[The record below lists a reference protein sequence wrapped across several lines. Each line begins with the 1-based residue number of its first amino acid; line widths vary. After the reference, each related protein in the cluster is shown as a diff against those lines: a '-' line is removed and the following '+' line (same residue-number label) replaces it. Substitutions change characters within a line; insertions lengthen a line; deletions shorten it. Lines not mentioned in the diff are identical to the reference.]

1 MRIEVTHPGFLT
13 LLPDSPGVYKYYD
26 AKGKLLY
33 VGKAKH
39 LKKRVSSYFNKTHED
54 AKTRILVRQIHSIE
68 LILVDSEMDALLLE
82 NNLIKENKP
91 RYNIL
96 LKDDKT
102 YPWICLKK
110 EPFPRVFI
118 TRTRYATNKDEY
130 FGPYPK
136 GKIHRHL
143 LDIIHELYP
152 IRTCSLDLSQQA
164 IERKQYKVCL
174 EYHLKRCDGP
184 CINAALNERYE
195 GYIAEIRL
203 LLKGKTFA
211 LIQGLKRQM
220 SEHVSTLAFEQAQVV
235 KTKLEALE
243 GYHAKSV
250 MVNNPKINCDVL
262 TLSQEANLVYYNYLW
277 VREGRVDF
285 AVSDHVN
292 LPINETLDD
301 LAKIIWHQLHMGF
314 NSQEHEIISNIDI
327 SNDLPGFHF
336 SKPIRGE
343 KMELVTF
350 SLKNIKHR
358 TNQTEAPKNVVN
370 VRERIAQLQLGL
382 RLSSPPIHIECF
394 DNSNFQGTNAVAAC
408 VVFKNGLPS
417 ASDYRH
423 FNIKTVVGAD
433 DFASM
438 KEIVHRRYKRIL
450 EEDRS
455 LPDLIVIDGGKGQL
469 SAALEAL
476 ESLNLRGEIPVIG
489 LAKKLEEVFFP
500 GDTYPILLDRNN
512 PGLLLL
518 QHIRNEAHR
527 FGITH
532 HRNKRSNSFLVS
544 EFNEIPGIG
553 DKSREKIQVHF
564 PSLKQFKKASP
575 EEQDLKLGK
584 PLANKLRSYLKD

>member
-26 AKGKLLY
+26 ANGKLLY

-118 TRTRYATNKDEY
+118 TRTRYVNKDEY

-136 GKIHRHL
+136 GRIHRQL
-143 LDIIHELYP
+143 LDIIHDLYP

-184 CINAALNERYE
+184 CINAALNELYE
-195 GYIAEIRL
+195 GYIGEIRL

-211 LIQGLKRQM
+211 LIQALKRQM
-220 SEHVSTLAFEQAQVV
+220 SEHVSNLEFERAQVV
-235 KTKLEALE
+235 KIKLEALE

-285 AVSDHVN
+285 SVSDHVN
-292 LPINETLDD
+292 LPINETMDD

-314 NSQEHEIISNIDI
+314 NSQEHEIISNINI
-327 SNDLPGFHF
+327 TNDLPGFHF

-343 KMELVTF
+343 KMELVSF

-370 VRERIAQLQLGL
+370 VRERIAQLQQGL
-382 RLSSPPIHIECF
+382 RLPSPPIHIECF

-417 ASDYRH
+417 GSDYRH
-423 FNIKTVVGAD
+423 FNIKTVMGPD

-438 KEIVHRRYKRIL
+438 KEIVHRRYKRML

-476 ESLNLRGEIPVIG
+476 ESLHLRGKIPVIG

-532 HRNKRSNSFLVS
+532 HRNKRSNAFLTS
-544 EFNEIPGIG
+544 EFNQIPGIG
-553 DKSREKIQVHF
+553 DKSRQKIQAHF
-564 PSLKQFKKASP
+564 ASLKQFKKASL

>member
-39 LKKRVSSYFNKTHED
+39 LKKRVSSYFNKTHDD

-118 TRTRYATNKDEY
+118 TRTRYANKDEY

-136 GKIHRHL
+136 GKIHRQL

-152 IRTCSLDLSQQA
+152 IRTCSLDLSPQA

-184 CINAALNERYE
+184 CINPALNDLYE

-203 LLKGKTFA
+203 LLKGKTFT
-211 LIQGLKRQM
+211 LIQALKRQM
-220 SEHVSTLAFEQAQVV
+220 NEHVSKLEFEQAHLV
-235 KTKLEALE
+235 KSKLEALE

-262 TLSQEANLVYYNYLW
+262 TLSQENQVVLYNYLW

-285 AVSDHVN
+285 SVSDQVN
-292 LPINETLDD
+292 LPINESLDD

-327 SNDLPGFHF
+327 TNDLPGFHF
-336 SKPIRGE
+336 NKPLRGE
-343 KMELVTF
+343 KADLITF

-370 VRERIAQLQLGL
+370 VTDRIAHLQEGL
-382 RLSSPPIHIECF
+382 RLPVAPTHIECF

-417 ASDYRH
+417 SSEYRH
-423 FNIKTVVGAD
+423 FNIKTVIGPD

-438 KEIVHRRYKRIL
+438 REIVHRRYKRAL
-450 EEDRS
+450 DEHRN

-476 ESLNLRGEIPVIG
+476 ETLNLRGKIPVIG

-532 HRNKRSNSFLVS
+532 HRNKRSNAFLTS
-544 EFNEIPGIG
+544 EFNQIPGIG
-553 DKSREKIQVHF
+553 DKSRQKIQAHF
-564 PSLKQFKKASP
+564 ASLKQFKKASLK
-575 EEQDLKLGK
+575 EQELKLGK
-584 PLANKLRSYLKD
+584 TLANKLRSYLKD

>member
-1 MRIEVTHPGFLT
+1 
-13 LLPDSPGVYKYYD
+13 
-26 AKGKLLY
+26 
-33 VGKAKH
+33 
-39 LKKRVSSYFNKTHED
+39 
-54 AKTRILVRQIHSIE
+54 
-68 LILVDSEMDALLLE
+68 
-82 NNLIKENKP
+82 
-91 RYNIL
+91 
-96 LKDDKT
+96 
-102 YPWICLKK
+102 
-110 EPFPRVFI
+110 
-118 TRTRYATNKDEY
+118 
-130 FGPYPK
+130 
-136 GKIHRHL
+136 

-184 CINAALNERYE
+184 CINPALNDLYE

-203 LLKGKTFA
+203 LLKGKTFT
-211 LIQGLKRQM
+211 LIQALKRQM
-220 SEHVSTLAFEQAQVV
+220 NEHVSKLEFEQAHLV
-235 KTKLEALE
+235 KSKLEALE

-262 TLSQEANLVYYNYLW
+262 TLSQENHVVLYNYLW

-285 AVSDHVN
+285 SVSDQVN
-292 LPINETLDD
+292 LPINESLDD

-314 NSQEHEIISNIDI
+314 NSQEHEIISNVDI
-327 SNDLPGFHF
+327 TNDLPGFHF
-336 SKPIRGE
+336 SKPLRGE
-343 KMELVTF
+343 KADLIAF
-350 SLKNIKHR
+350 SIKNIKHR
-358 TNQTEAPKNVVN
+358 TNQTEAPKTVVN
-370 VRERIAQLQLGL
+370 VSDRIGHLQEGL
-382 RLSSPPIHIECF
+382 RLPVAPKHIECF

-417 ASDYRH
+417 SSEYRH
-423 FNIKTVVGAD
+423 FNIKTVIGPD

-438 KEIVHRRYKRIL
+438 REIVHRRYKRVL
-450 EEDRS
+450 DENRS

-476 ESLNLRGEIPVIG
+476 EILNLRGKVPVIG

-532 HRNKRSNSFLVS
+532 HRNKRSNAFLTS

-553 DKSREKIQVHF
+553 EKSRQKIQAHF
-564 PSLKQFKKASP
+564 ASLKQFKKASL
-575 EEQDLKLGK
+575 EEQDRKLGK
-584 PLANKLRSYLKD
+584 PLASKLRSYLKD

>member
-26 AKGKLLY
+26 SLGKLLY

-118 TRTRYATNKDEY
+118 TRTRYANKDEY

-136 GKIHRHL
+136 GRIHRQL

-152 IRTCSLDLSQQA
+152 IRTCSLDLSVEA

-184 CINAALNERYE
+184 CINASLNELYE
-195 GYIAEIRL
+195 GYIAEIRM
-203 LLKGKTFA
+203 LLKGKTFT
-211 LIQGLKRQM
+211 LIQALKRQM
-220 SEHVSTLAFEQAQVV
+220 SEHVSNLAFEQAQVV

-285 AVSDHVN
+285 SVSDQVT
-292 LPINETLDD
+292 LPINETMDD

-327 SNDLPGFHF
+327 TNDLPGFHF
-336 SKPIRGE
+336 SKPLRGE

-358 TNQTEAPKNVVN
+358 TNQTEAPKTVVN

-382 RLSSPPIHIECF
+382 RLPAPPIHIECF

-417 ASDYRH
+417 ASEYRH
-423 FNIKTVVGAD
+423 FNIKTVVGPD

-438 KEIVHRRYKRIL
+438 KEIVHRRYKRML
-450 EEDRS
+450 EEDRD

-469 SAALEAL
+469 SAAIEAL
-476 ESLNLRGEIPVIG
+476 ESLNLRGNIPVIG

-553 DKSREKIQVHF
+553 DKSREKIQMHF
-564 PSLKQFKKASP
+564 PSLKQFKKASID
-575 EEQDLKLGK
+575 EQDQKLGK
-584 PLANKLRSYLKD
+584 ALAKKIRDYLN

>member
-26 AKGKLLY
+26 AKEKLLY

-118 TRTRYATNKDEY
+118 TRSRYANKDEY

-184 CINAALNERYE
+184 CINASLNQRYE

-203 LLKGKTFA
+203 LLKGKTFT
-211 LIQGLKRQM
+211 LIQALKREM
-220 SEHVSTLAFEQAQVV
+220 NEHVSNLAFEQAQVV

-285 AVSDHVN
+285 SVSDQVN
-292 LPINETLDD
+292 LPINETMDD

-327 SNDLPGFHF
+327 TNDLPGFHF
-336 SKPIRGE
+336 SKPLRGE
-343 KMELVTF
+343 KVDLVSF

-370 VRERIAQLQLGL
+370 VSERIANLQKGL
-382 RLSSPPIHIECF
+382 RLPVAPNHIECF

-417 ASDYRH
+417 ASEYRH
-423 FNIKTVVGAD
+423 FNIKTVEGPD

-438 KEIVHRRYKRIL
+438 KEIVHRRYKRVL
-450 EEDRS
+450 EEQRS

-476 ESLNLRGEIPVIG
+476 EALNLRGKIPVIG

-532 HRNKRSNSFLVS
+532 HRNKRSNSFLTS
-544 EFNEIPGIG
+544 EFNQIPGIG
-553 DKSREKIQVHF
+553 DKSRQKIQAHF
-564 PSLKQFKKASP
+564 ASLKQFKKAST

>member
-1 MRIEVTHPGFLT
+1 MRIEVAYPGFLA

-26 AKGKLLY
+26 ANGKLLY

-118 TRTRYATNKDEY
+118 TRTRYVNKDEY

-136 GKIHRHL
+136 GRIHRQL
-143 LDIIHELYP
+143 LDIIHDLYP

-184 CINAALNERYE
+184 CINAALNELYE

-211 LIQGLKRQM
+211 LIQALKRQM
-220 SEHVSTLAFEQAQVV
+220 SEHVSNLAFERAQVV
-235 KTKLEALE
+235 KIKLEALE

-285 AVSDHVN
+285 SVSDHVN
-292 LPINETLDD
+292 LPINETMDD

-327 SNDLPGFHF
+327 TNDLPGFHF

-343 KMELVTF
+343 KMELVSF

-382 RLSSPPIHIECF
+382 RLPSPPIHIECF

-423 FNIKTVVGAD
+423 FNIKTVVGPD

-438 KEIVHRRYKRIL
+438 KEIVHRRYKRML

-476 ESLNLRGEIPVIG
+476 ESLTLRGKIPVIG

-553 DKSREKIQVHF
+553 NKSREKIQAHF
-564 PSLKQFKKASP
+564 PSLKQFKKASL

-584 PLANKLRSYLKD
+584 PLANKLRSYLKA

>member
-26 AKGKLLY
+26 SIGTLLY

-39 LKKRVSSYFNKTHED
+39 LKKRISSYFNKTHDD
-54 AKTRILVRQIHSIE
+54 AKTRILVRKIHALE

-118 TRTRYATNKDEY
+118 TRTRYANKDEY

-136 GKIHRHL
+136 GKMHRQL

-152 IRTCSLDLSQQA
+152 IRTCSLDLSAQA
-164 IERKQYKVCL
+164 IEHKQYKVCL

-184 CINAALNERYE
+184 CINASLNDRYE
-195 GYIAEIRL
+195 EYIAEIRL
-203 LLKGKTFA
+203 LLKGKTYT
-211 LIQGLKRQM
+211 LIQALKRQM
-220 SEHVSTLAFEQAQVV
+220 NEHVKALAFEEAHLV
-235 KTKLEALE
+235 KSKLETLE
-243 GYHAKSV
+243 GYHGKSV

-262 TLSQEANLVYYNYLW
+262 TLTQDDHLVYYNYLW

-285 AVSDHVN
+285 SISDHVN
-292 LPINETLDD
+292 LPLNESLED
-301 LAKIIWHQLHMGF
+301 LAKIIWHQLHISF
-314 NSQEHEIISNIDI
+314 KSQEHAIISNIDI
-327 SNDLPGFHF
+327 TNDLPGYHF
-336 SKPIRGE
+336 SKPLRGE
-343 KMELVTF
+343 KVELVSF

-370 VRERIAQLQLGL
+370 VSERIVHLQEGL
-382 RLSSPPIHIECF
+382 RLPALPNHIECF

-417 ASDYRH
+417 TSNYRH
-423 FNIKTVVGAD
+423 FNIKTVEGPD

-438 KEIVHRRYKRIL
+438 REIVFRRYKRML
-450 EEDRS
+450 EEHRS

-469 SAALEAL
+469 SAALDAL
-476 ESLNLRGEIPVIG
+476 EQLNLRGKVPIIG

-500 GDTYPILLDRNN
+500 GDTYPILLNRNN

-532 HRNKRSNSFLVS
+532 HRNKRSKAFLTS
-544 EFNEIPGIG
+544 EFNQIPGIG
-553 DKSREKIQVHF
+553 DKSREKIQAHF
-564 PSLKQFKKASP
+564 VSLSQFKKASI
-575 EEQDLKLGK
+575 EEQNQKLGK
-584 PLANKLRSYLKD
+584 LLANKLRAYLS

>member
-1 MRIEVTHPGFLT
+1 MRIEVTHPGFLA

-118 TRTRYATNKDEY
+118 TRTRYVNKDEY

-136 GKIHRHL
+136 GRIHKQL
-143 LDIIHELYP
+143 LDIIHDLYP

-184 CINAALNERYE
+184 CINAALNELYE

-327 SNDLPGFHF
+327 TNDLPGFHF

-358 TNQTEAPKNVVN
+358 TNQTAAPKNVVN

-476 ESLNLRGEIPVIG
+476 ESLNLRGKIPVIG

-553 DKSREKIQVHF
+553 DKSRQKVQAHF
-564 PSLKQFKKASP
+564 ASLKQFKKANL

-584 PLANKLRSYLKD
+584 SLANKLRSYLKD

>member
-26 AKGKLLY
+26 SIGTLLY

-39 LKKRVSSYFNKTHED
+39 LKKRISSYFNKTHDD
-54 AKTRILVRQIHSIE
+54 AKTRILVRKIHALE

-118 TRTRYATNKDEY
+118 TRTRYANKDEY

-136 GKIHRHL
+136 GKMHRQL

-152 IRTCSLDLSQQA
+152 IRTCSLDLSAQA
-164 IERKQYKVCL
+164 IEHKQYKVCL

-184 CINAALNERYE
+184 CINASLNDRYE
-195 GYIAEIRL
+195 EYIAEIRL
-203 LLKGKTFA
+203 LLKGKTYT
-211 LIQGLKRQM
+211 LIQALKRQM
-220 SEHVSTLAFEQAQVV
+220 NEHVKALAFEEAHLV
-235 KTKLEALE
+235 KAKLETLE
-243 GYHAKSV
+243 GYHGKSV

-262 TLSQEANLVYYNYLW
+262 TLTQEDHLVYYNYLW

-285 AVSDHVN
+285 SISDHVN
-292 LPINETLDD
+292 LPLNESLED
-301 LAKIIWHQLHMGF
+301 LAKIIWHQLHISF
-314 NSQEHEIISNIDI
+314 KSQEHAIISNIDI
-327 SNDLPGFHF
+327 TNDLPGYHF
-336 SKPIRGE
+336 SKPLRGE
-343 KMELVTF
+343 KVELVSF

-358 TNQTEAPKNVVN
+358 TNQTEAPKNVIN
-370 VRERIAQLQLGL
+370 VSERIVHLQEGL
-382 RLSSPPIHIECF
+382 RLPALPNHIECF

-417 ASDYRH
+417 TSNYRH
-423 FNIKTVVGAD
+423 FNIKTVEGPD

-438 KEIVHRRYKRIL
+438 REIVFRRYKRML
-450 EEDRS
+450 EEHRS

-469 SAALEAL
+469 SAALDAL
-476 ESLNLRGEIPVIG
+476 EQLNLRGKVPIIG

-500 GDTYPILLDRNN
+500 GDTYPILLNRNN

-532 HRNKRSNSFLVS
+532 HRNKRSKAFLTS
-544 EFNEIPGIG
+544 EFNQIPGIG
-553 DKSREKIQVHF
+553 DKSREKIQAHF
-564 PSLKQFKKASP
+564 VSLSQFKKASI
-575 EEQDLKLGK
+575 EEQNQKLGK
-584 PLANKLRSYLKD
+584 PLANKLRAYLT

>member
-136 GKIHRHL
+136 GKVHRHL

-184 CINAALNERYE
+184 CINAALNELYE

-327 SNDLPGFHF
+327 TNDLPGFHF

-438 KEIVHRRYKRIL
+438 KEIVHRRYKRVL

-476 ESLNLRGEIPVIG
+476 ESLNLRGKIPVIG

-553 DKSREKIQVHF
+553 DKSRQKVQAHF
-564 PSLKQFKKASP
+564 ASLKQFKKANL

-584 PLANKLRSYLKD
+584 SLANKLRSYLKD

>member
-118 TRTRYATNKDEY
+118 TRTRYANKDEY

-184 CINAALNERYE
+184 CINASLNERYE

-203 LLKGKTFA
+203 LLKGKTFT
-211 LIQGLKRQM
+211 LIQALKREM
-220 SEHVSTLAFEQAQVV
+220 NEHVSTLAFEQAQVV

-327 SNDLPGFHF
+327 TNDLPGFHF
-336 SKPIRGE
+336 SKPIRGG

-358 TNQTEAPKNVVN
+358 TNQTAAPKNVVN

-476 ESLNLRGEIPVIG
+476 ESLNLRGKIPVIG

-553 DKSREKIQVHF
+553 DKSRQKVQAHF
-564 PSLKQFKKASP
+564 ASLKQFKKASL

-584 PLANKLRSYLKD
+584 SLANKLRSYLKD

>member
-1 MRIEVTHPGFLT
+1 MRIEVAHPGFLA
-13 LLPDSPGVYKYYD
+13 LLADSPGVYKYYD
-26 AKGKLLY
+26 ANGKLLY

-39 LKKRVSSYFNKTHED
+39 LRKRVSSYFNKTHED

-118 TRTRYATNKDEY
+118 TRTRYVNKDEY

-136 GKIHRHL
+136 GRIHRQL
-143 LDIIHELYP
+143 LDIIHDLYP

-184 CINAALNERYE
+184 CINAALNELYE

-211 LIQGLKRQM
+211 LIQALKRQM
-220 SEHVSTLAFEQAQVV
+220 SEHVNNLAFERAQVV
-235 KTKLEALE
+235 KIKLEALE

-285 AVSDHVN
+285 SVSDHVN
-292 LPINETLDD
+292 LPINETMDD

-327 SNDLPGFHF
+327 TNDLPGFHF

-343 KMELVTF
+343 KMELVSF

-382 RLSSPPIHIECF
+382 RLPSPPIHIECF

-423 FNIKTVVGAD
+423 FNIKTVVGPD

-438 KEIVHRRYKRIL
+438 KEIVHRRYKRML

-476 ESLNLRGEIPVIG
+476 ESLTLRGKIPVIG

-553 DKSREKIQVHF
+553 NKSREKIQAHF
-564 PSLKQFKKASP
+564 PNLKQFKKASL

>member
-1 MRIEVTHPGFLT
+1 MRIEVTHPGFLA

-26 AKGKLLY
+26 TQGKLLY

-118 TRTRYATNKDEY
+118 TRTRYANKDEY

-136 GKIHRHL
+136 GRIHRQL

-152 IRTCSLDLSQQA
+152 IRTCSLDLSVEA

-184 CINAALNERYE
+184 CINAS
-195 GYIAEIRL
+195 
-203 LLKGKTFA
+203 LKE
-211 LIQGLKRQM
+211 L
-220 SEHVSTLAFEQAQVV
+220 
-235 KTKLEALE
+235 ALE

-262 TLSQEANLVYYNYLW
+262 SLSQEANLVYYNYLW

-285 AVSDHVN
+285 SVSDQVN
-292 LPINETLDD
+292 LPINETMDD

-327 SNDLPGFHF
+327 TNDLPGFHF
-336 SKPIRGE
+336 SKPLRGE

-358 TNQTEAPKNVVN
+358 TNQTEAPKTVVN

-382 RLSSPPIHIECF
+382 RLPSPPIHIECF

-417 ASDYRH
+417 ASEYRH
-423 FNIKTVVGAD
+423 FNIKTVVGPD
-433 DFASM
+433 DFAS
-438 KEIVHRRYKRIL
+438 I
-450 EEDRS
+450 
-455 LPDLIVIDGGKGQL
+455 
-469 SAALEAL
+469 EAL
-476 ESLNLRGEIPVIG
+476 ESLNLRGNIPVIG

-564 PSLKQFKKASP
+564 PSLKQFKKASND
-575 EEQDLKLGK
+575 EQDQKLGK
-584 PLANKLRSYLKD
+584 ALAKKIRDYLN

>member
-26 AKGKLLY
+26 TLGKLLY

-118 TRTRYATNKDEY
+118 TRTRYANKDEY

-136 GKIHRHL
+136 GRIHRQL

-152 IRTCSLDLSQQA
+152 IRTCSLDLSVEA

-184 CINAALNERYE
+184 CINASLNELYE
-195 GYIAEIRL
+195 GYIAEIRM
-203 LLKGKTFA
+203 LLKGKTFT
-211 LIQGLKRQM
+211 LIQALKRQM
-220 SEHVSTLAFEQAQVV
+220 SEHVSNLAFEQAQVV

-285 AVSDHVN
+285 SVSDQVN
-292 LPINETLDD
+292 LPINETMDD

-327 SNDLPGFHF
+327 TNDLPGFHF
-336 SKPIRGE
+336 SKPLRGE

-358 TNQTEAPKNVVN
+358 TNQTEAPKTVVN

-382 RLSSPPIHIECF
+382 RLPAPPIHIECF

-417 ASDYRH
+417 ASEYRH
-423 FNIKTVVGAD
+423 FNIKTVVGPD

-438 KEIVHRRYKRIL
+438 KEIVHRRYKRML
-450 EEDRS
+450 EEDRD

-469 SAALEAL
+469 SAAIEAL
-476 ESLNLRGEIPVIG
+476 ESLNLRGNIPVIG

-564 PSLKQFKKASP
+564 PSLKQFKKASID
-575 EEQDLKLGK
+575 EQDQKLGK
-584 PLANKLRSYLKD
+584 ALAKKIRDYLN

>member
-1 MRIEVTHPGFLT
+1 MRIEVTHPGFLA

-118 TRTRYATNKDEY
+118 TRTRYVNKDEY

-136 GKIHRHL
+136 GRIHKQL
-143 LDIIHELYP
+143 LDIIHDLYP

-184 CINAALNERYE
+184 CINAALNELYE

-327 SNDLPGFHF
+327 TNDLPGFHF

-358 TNQTEAPKNVVN
+358 TNQTAAPKNVVN
-370 VRERIAQLQLGL
+370 VRERISQLQLGL

-438 KEIVHRRYKRIL
+438 KEIVHRRYKRVL

-476 ESLNLRGEIPVIG
+476 ESLNLRGKIPVIG

-553 DKSREKIQVHF
+553 DKSRQKVQAHF
-564 PSLKQFKKASP
+564 ASLKQFKKASL

>member
-26 AKGKLLY
+26 ANGKLLY

-118 TRTRYATNKDEY
+118 TRTRYVNKDEY

-136 GKIHRHL
+136 GRIHRQL
-143 LDIIHELYP
+143 LDIIHDLYP

-184 CINAALNERYE
+184 CINAALNELYQ
-195 GYIAEIRL
+195 GYIGEIRL

-211 LIQGLKRQM
+211 LIQALKRQM
-220 SEHVSTLAFEQAQVV
+220 SEHVSNLEFERAQVV
-235 KTKLEALE
+235 KIKLEALE

-285 AVSDHVN
+285 SVSDHVN
-292 LPINETLDD
+292 LPINETMDD

-327 SNDLPGFHF
+327 TNDLPGFHF

-343 KMELVTF
+343 KMELVSF

-370 VRERIAQLQLGL
+370 VRERIAQLQQGL
-382 RLSSPPIHIECF
+382 RLPSPPIHIECF

-423 FNIKTVVGAD
+423 FNIKTVMGPD

-438 KEIVHRRYKRIL
+438 KEIVHRRYKRML

-476 ESLNLRGEIPVIG
+476 ESLHLRGKIPVIG

-532 HRNKRSNSFLVS
+532 HRNKRSNAFLTS
-544 EFNEIPGIG
+544 EFNQIPGVG
-553 DKSREKIQVHF
+553 DKSRQKIQAHF
-564 PSLKQFKKASP
+564 ASLKQFKKASL

>member
-26 AKGKLLY
+26 ANGKLLY

-118 TRTRYATNKDEY
+118 TRTRYVNKDEY

-136 GKIHRHL
+136 GRIHRQL
-143 LDIIHELYP
+143 LDIIHDLYP

-184 CINAALNERYE
+184 CINAALNELYE
-195 GYIAEIRL
+195 GYIGEIRL

-211 LIQGLKRQM
+211 LIQALKRQM
-220 SEHVSTLAFEQAQVV
+220 SEHVSNLEFERAQVV
-235 KTKLEALE
+235 KIKLEALE

-285 AVSDHVN
+285 SVSDHVN
-292 LPINETLDD
+292 LPINETMDD

-327 SNDLPGFHF
+327 TNDLPGFHF

-343 KMELVTF
+343 KMELVSF

-370 VRERIAQLQLGL
+370 VRERIAQLQQGL
-382 RLSSPPIHIECF
+382 RLPSPPIHIECF

-423 FNIKTVVGAD
+423 FNIKTVMGPD

-438 KEIVHRRYKRIL
+438 KEIVHRRYKRML

-476 ESLNLRGEIPVIG
+476 ESLHLRGKIPVIG

-532 HRNKRSNSFLVS
+532 HRNKRSNAFLTS
-544 EFNEIPGIG
+544 EFNQIPGVG
-553 DKSREKIQVHF
+553 DKSRQKIQAHF
-564 PSLKQFKKASP
+564 ASLKQFKKASL

>member
-1 MRIEVTHPGFLT
+1 MRIEVTHPGFLA

-26 AKGKLLY
+26 TRGKLLY

-54 AKTRILVRQIHSIE
+54 AKTKILVRQINSIE

-118 TRTRYATNKDEY
+118 TRTRYANKDEY

-136 GKIHRHL
+136 GRIHRQL

-152 IRTCSLDLSQQA
+152 IRTCSLDLSVEA

-184 CINAALNERYE
+184 CINASLNGLYE
-195 GYIAEIRL
+195 GYIAEIRM
-203 LLKGKTFA
+203 LLKGNTFT
-211 LIQGLKRQM
+211 LIQALKRQM
-220 SEHVSTLAFEQAQVV
+220 SEHVSNLAFEQAQVV

-285 AVSDHVN
+285 SVSDQVN

-327 SNDLPGFHF
+327 TNDLPGFHF
-336 SKPIRGE
+336 SKPLRGE

-358 TNQTEAPKNVVN
+358 TNQTEAPKTVVN

-382 RLSSPPIHIECF
+382 RLPAPPIHIECF

-417 ASDYRH
+417 ASEYRH
-423 FNIKTVVGAD
+423 FNIKTVVGPD

-438 KEIVHRRYKRIL
+438 KEIVHRRYKRML
-450 EEDRS
+450 EEDRD
-455 LPDLIVIDGGKGQL
+455 LPDLVVIDGGKGQL
-469 SAALEAL
+469 SAAIEAL
-476 ESLNLRGEIPVIG
+476 ESLNLRGNIPVIG

-564 PSLKQFKKASP
+564 PSLKQFKKASID
-575 EEQDLKLGK
+575 EQDQKLGK
-584 PLANKLRSYLKD
+584 ALAKKIRDYLN

>member
-1 MRIEVTHPGFLT
+1 MRIEVTHPGFLA

-26 AKGKLLY
+26 AHGKLLY

-118 TRTRYATNKDEY
+118 TRTRYANKDEY

-184 CINAALNERYE
+184 CINASLNELYE
-195 GYIAEIRL
+195 GYIAEIRM
-203 LLKGKTFA
+203 LLKGKTFT
-211 LIQGLKRQM
+211 LIQALKRQM
-220 SEHVSTLAFEQAQVV
+220 SEHVSNLAFEQAQVV

-336 SKPIRGE
+336 SKPLRGE

-382 RLSSPPIHIECF
+382 RLPSPPIHIECF

-438 KEIVHRRYKRIL
+438 KEIVHRRYKRML
-450 EEDRS
+450 EEDRD

-469 SAALEAL
+469 SAAIEAL
-476 ESLNLRGEIPVIG
+476 ESLNLRGNIPVIG

-564 PSLKQFKKASP
+564 PSLKQFKKASIN
-575 EEQDLKLGK
+575 EQDQKLGK
-584 PLANKLRSYLKD
+584 ALAKKIRDYLN

>member
-1 MRIEVTHPGFLT
+1 MRIEVTHPGFLA
-13 LLPDSPGVYKYYD
+13 LLPESPGVYKYYD
-26 AKGKLLY
+26 AHGKLLY

-118 TRTRYATNKDEY
+118 TRTRYVNKDEY

-136 GKIHRHL
+136 GRIHKQL
-143 LDIIHELYP
+143 LDIIHDLYP

-184 CINAALNERYE
+184 CINAALNELYE

-327 SNDLPGFHF
+327 TNDLPGFHF

-358 TNQTEAPKNVVN
+358 TNQTAAPKNVVN
-370 VRERIAQLQLGL
+370 VRERISQLQLGL

-455 LPDLIVIDGGKGQL
+455 LPNLIVIDGGKGQL

-476 ESLNLRGEIPVIG
+476 ESLNLRGKIPVIG

-553 DKSREKIQVHF
+553 DKSRQKVQAHF
-564 PSLKQFKKASP
+564 ASLKQFKKASL

>member
-1 MRIEVTHPGFLT
+1 MRIEVTHPGFLA

-26 AKGKLLY
+26 AHEKLLY

-118 TRTRYATNKDEY
+118 TRTRYVNKDEY

-136 GKIHRHL
+136 GRIHKQL
-143 LDIIHELYP
+143 LDIIHDLYP

-184 CINAALNERYE
+184 CINAALNELYE

-250 MVNNPKINCDVL
+250 MANNPKINCDVL

-327 SNDLPGFHF
+327 TNDLPGFHF

-382 RLSSPPIHIECF
+382 SLSSPPIHIECF

-438 KEIVHRRYKRIL
+438 KEIVHRRYKRML

-469 SAALEAL
+469 SAAIEAL
-476 ESLNLRGEIPVIG
+476 ESLNLRGKIPVIG

-553 DKSREKIQVHF
+553 DKSRQKVQAHF
-564 PSLKQFKKASP
+564 ASLKQFKKASL

>member
-184 CINAALNERYE
+184 CINAALNELYE

-327 SNDLPGFHF
+327 TNDLPGFHF

-438 KEIVHRRYKRIL
+438 KEIVHRRYKRVL

-476 ESLNLRGEIPVIG
+476 ESLNLRGKIPVIG

-553 DKSREKIQVHF
+553 DKSRQKVQAHF
-564 PSLKQFKKASP
+564 ASLKQFKKASL

>member
-1 MRIEVTHPGFLT
+1 MRIEVTHPGFLA

-54 AKTRILVRQIHSIE
+54 AKTRILVRQIHSIK

-118 TRTRYATNKDEY
+118 TRTRYVNKDEY

-136 GKIHRHL
+136 GRIHKQL
-143 LDIIHELYP
+143 LDIIHDLYP

-184 CINAALNERYE
+184 CINAALNELYE

-235 KTKLEALE
+235 KTKLETLE

-327 SNDLPGFHF
+327 TNDLPGFHF

-438 KEIVHRRYKRIL
+438 KEIVHRRYKRML

-476 ESLNLRGEIPVIG
+476 ESLNLRGKIPVIG

-544 EFNEIPGIG
+544 EFNQIPGIG
-553 DKSREKIQVHF
+553 DKSRQKVQAHF
-564 PSLKQFKKASP
+564 ASLKQFKKASP

>member
-33 VGKAKH
+33 VGKAKN

-118 TRTRYATNKDEY
+118 TRTRYANKDEY

-136 GKIHRHL
+136 GKIHRQL

-184 CINAALNERYE
+184 CINPALNDLYE

-203 LLKGKTFA
+203 LLKGKTFT
-211 LIQGLKRQM
+211 LIQALKRQM
-220 SEHVSTLAFEQAQVV
+220 NEHVSKLEFEQAHLV
-235 KTKLEALE
+235 KSKLEALE

-262 TLSQEANLVYYNYLW
+262 TLSQENHVVLYNYLW

-285 AVSDHVN
+285 SVSDQVN
-292 LPINETLDD
+292 LPINESLDD

-314 NSQEHEIISNIDI
+314 NSQEHEIISNVDI
-327 SNDLPGFHF
+327 TNDLPGFHF
-336 SKPIRGE
+336 SKPLRGE
-343 KMELVTF
+343 KADLIAF
-350 SLKNIKHR
+350 SIKNIKHR
-358 TNQTEAPKNVVN
+358 TNQTEAPKTVVN
-370 VRERIAQLQLGL
+370 VSDRIGHLQEGL
-382 RLSSPPIHIECF
+382 RLPVAPKHIECF

-417 ASDYRH
+417 SSEYRH
-423 FNIKTVVGAD
+423 FNIKTVIGPD

-438 KEIVHRRYKRIL
+438 REIVHRRYKRVL
-450 EEDRS
+450 DENRS

-476 ESLNLRGEIPVIG
+476 EILNLRGKVPVIG

-532 HRNKRSNSFLVS
+532 HRNKRSNAFLTS

-553 DKSREKIQVHF
+553 EKSRQKIQAHF
-564 PSLKQFKKASP
+564 ASLKQFKKASL
-575 EEQDLKLGK
+575 EEQDRKLGK
-584 PLANKLRSYLKD
+584 PLASKLRSYLKD

>member
-1 MRIEVTHPGFLT
+1 MRIEVTHPGFLA

-26 AKGKLLY
+26 AHGKLLY

-118 TRTRYATNKDEY
+118 TRTRYVNKDEY

-136 GKIHRHL
+136 GRIHKQL
-143 LDIIHELYP
+143 LDIIHDLYP

-184 CINAALNERYE
+184 CINAALNELYE

-220 SEHVSTLAFEQAQVV
+220 SEHVSALAFEQAQVV

-327 SNDLPGFHF
+327 TNDLPGFHF

-358 TNQTEAPKNVVN
+358 TNQTAAPKNVVN

-476 ESLNLRGEIPVIG
+476 ESLNLRGKIPVIG

-553 DKSREKIQVHF
+553 DKSRQKVQAHF
-564 PSLKQFKKASP
+564 ASLKQFKKASL

>member
-1 MRIEVTHPGFLT
+1 MRIEVAHTGFLA

-26 AKGKLLY
+26 ANGKLLY

-118 TRTRYATNKDEY
+118 TRTRYVNKDEY

-136 GKIHRHL
+136 GRIHRQL
-143 LDIIHELYP
+143 LDIIHDLYP

-184 CINAALNERYE
+184 CINAALNELYE
-195 GYIAEIRL
+195 GYIGEIRL

-211 LIQGLKRQM
+211 LIQALKRQM
-220 SEHVSTLAFEQAQVV
+220 SEHVSNLEFERAQVV
-235 KTKLEALE
+235 KIKLEALE

-285 AVSDHVN
+285 SVSDHVN
-292 LPINETLDD
+292 LPINETMDD

-314 NSQEHEIISNIDI
+314 NSQEHEIISNINI
-327 SNDLPGFHF
+327 TNDLPGFHF

-343 KMELVTF
+343 KMELVSF

-370 VRERIAQLQLGL
+370 VRERIAQLQVGL
-382 RLSSPPIHIECF
+382 RLPSPPIHIECF

-423 FNIKTVVGAD
+423 FNIKTVVGPD

-438 KEIVHRRYKRIL
+438 KEIVHRRYKRML

-476 ESLNLRGEIPVIG
+476 ESLHLRGKIPVIG

-553 DKSREKIQVHF
+553 NKSREKIQAHF
-564 PSLKQFKKASP
+564 PSLKQFKKASL

-584 PLANKLRSYLKD
+584 PLANKLRSYLKA

>member
-118 TRTRYATNKDEY
+118 TRTRYVNKDEY

-136 GKIHRHL
+136 GRIHKQL
-143 LDIIHELYP
+143 LDIIHDLYP

-184 CINAALNERYE
+184 CINAALNELYE

-211 LIQGLKRQM
+211 LIQALKRQM

-243 GYHAKSV
+243 GYHVKSV

-327 SNDLPGFHF
+327 TNDLPGFHF

-358 TNQTEAPKNVVN
+358 TNQTAAPKNVVN
-370 VRERIAQLQLGL
+370 VRERISQLQLGL

-438 KEIVHRRYKRIL
+438 KEIVHRRYKRML
-450 EEDRS
+450 EEGRS

-476 ESLNLRGEIPVIG
+476 ESLNLRGKIPVIG

-553 DKSREKIQVHF
+553 DKSRQKVQAHF
-564 PSLKQFKKASP
+564 ASLKQFKKASL

>member
-1 MRIEVTHPGFLT
+1 MRIEVTHPGFLA

-118 TRTRYATNKDEY
+118 TRTRYVNKDEY

-136 GKIHRHL
+136 GRIHKQL
-143 LDIIHELYP
+143 LDIIHDLYP

-184 CINAALNERYE
+184 CINAALNELYE

-327 SNDLPGFHF
+327 TNDLPGFHF

-358 TNQTEAPKNVVN
+358 TNQTAAPKNVVN

-438 KEIVHRRYKRIL
+438 KEIVHRRYKRVL

-476 ESLNLRGEIPVIG
+476 ESLNLRGKIPVIG

-553 DKSREKIQVHF
+553 DKSRQKVQAHF
-564 PSLKQFKKASP
+564 ASLKQFKKASL

-584 PLANKLRSYLKD
+584 SLANKLRSYLKD

>member
-1 MRIEVTHPGFLT
+1 
-13 LLPDSPGVYKYYD
+13 
-26 AKGKLLY
+26 
-33 VGKAKH
+33 
-39 LKKRVSSYFNKTHED
+39 
-54 AKTRILVRQIHSIE
+54 
-68 LILVDSEMDALLLE
+68 
-82 NNLIKENKP
+82 
-91 RYNIL
+91 
-96 LKDDKT
+96 
-102 YPWICLKK
+102 
-110 EPFPRVFI
+110 
-118 TRTRYATNKDEY
+118 
-130 FGPYPK
+130 
-136 GKIHRHL
+136 
-143 LDIIHELYP
+143 
-152 IRTCSLDLSQQA
+152 LDLSQQA

-184 CINAALNERYE
+184 CINASLNKRYE

-203 LLKGKTFA
+203 LLKGKTFT
-211 LIQGLKRQM
+211 LIQALKREM
-220 SEHVSTLAFEQAQVV
+220 NEHVSNLAFEQAHLV
-235 KTKLEALE
+235 KSKLEALE

-262 TLSQEANLVYYNYLW
+262 TLSQEDHLVFYNYLW

-285 AVSDHVN
+285 SISDHVN
-292 LPINETLDD
+292 LPINESLDD

-327 SNDLPGFHF
+327 TNDLPGFHF
-336 SKPIRGE
+336 SKPLRGE
-343 KMELVTF
+343 KVDLVTF

-358 TNQTEAPKNVVN
+358 TNQIEAPKNVVN
-370 VRERIAQLQLGL
+370 VNERIANLQKGL
-382 RLSSPPIHIECF
+382 RLPVAPNHIECF

-417 ASDYRH
+417 ASEYRH
-423 FNIKTVVGAD
+423 FNIKTVEGPD

-438 KEIVHRRYKRIL
+438 KEIVHRRYKRVL
-450 EEDRS
+450 DEQRS

-476 ESLNLRGEIPVIG
+476 EALNLRGKIPVIG

-532 HRNKRSNSFLVS
+532 HRNKRSNSFLTS
-544 EFNEIPGIG
+544 EFNQIPGIG
-553 DKSREKIQVHF
+553 DKSRQKIQAHF
-564 PSLKQFKKASP
+564 ANLKQFKKAST